1 MTKQLAAKL
10 GFLPLA
16 LTQAGSY
23 ISYTKMPL
31 EKYITLLDE
40 SFRKLASKGG
50 PEWHSSRWPGN
61 PNRTILTTWEI
72 SFASLSTPAQ
82 QLLLLCGSL
91 ANADIPDRL
100 FEGSKLPFDWVPEE
114 GTGKYSKSRSLPS
127 NVK

>member
-1 MTKQLAAKL
+1 MQQIAAKL

-23 ISYTKMPL
+23 ILYTKMPL

-40 SFRKLASKGG
+40 SFRMLASKGG
-50 PEWHSSRWPGN
+50 PEWLSDRRPGN
-61 PNRTILTTWEI
+61 PNRTVLTTWEI
-72 SFASLSTPAQ
+72 SFASLSATAQ

-100 FEGSKLPFDWVPEE
+100 FDGSKLPFDWVQEE
-114 GTGKYSKSRSLPS
+114 GTGKYSRSRPLPS